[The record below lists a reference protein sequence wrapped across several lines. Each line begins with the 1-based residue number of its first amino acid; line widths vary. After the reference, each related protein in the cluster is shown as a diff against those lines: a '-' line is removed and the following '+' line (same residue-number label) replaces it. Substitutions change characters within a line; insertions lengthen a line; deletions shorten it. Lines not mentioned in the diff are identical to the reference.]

1 MIGHI
6 LLILS
11 FNFFSLLGHASEGAS
26 KLRTIIWEEVSK
38 KEGITVYGPKY
49 FDHSSGLVPIKFKAT
64 INSKIDKVLSVLADE
79 KRKLEWLPKLK
90 KIELLEKKSI
100 QDFTVYY
107 RYDAPWP
114 FKDRDFVIKN
124 LGTFDE
130 EKYIVSVDL
139 LSTKHESREPTTDA
153 VRGSAIDGYSLIQ
166 KGNNGTTIVEMA
178 LLTDFGGMIPKF
190 IVNIVQKSWPYN
202 FMKHLRLQLKKN
214 DIIILEDF
222 KLDQDSKF
230 LKK

>member
-1 MIGHI
+1 MIFHKSI
-6 LLILS
+6 ILS
-11 FNFFSLLGHASEGAS
+11 LIFSSILGHATEGTS
-26 KLRTIIWEEVSK
+26 KLRSITWEEVSN
-38 KEGITVYGPKY
+38 KEGITVFRPKD
-49 FDHSSGLVPIKFKAT
+49 FDHSSGLVPIKFKAK
-64 INSKIDKVLSVLADE
+64 IYSKIEKVLSVLADE

-139 LSTKHESREPTTDA
+139 LSTTHPLKKEKSDA
-153 VRGSAIDGYSLIQ
+153 VRASTIDGYSLIK
-166 KGNNGTTIVEMA
+166 KGENGTTVVEMA

-190 IVNIVQKSWPYN
+190 IVNIVQKSWPYK
-202 FMKHLRLQLKKN
+202 FMKHLRLQLKKT
-214 DIIILEDF
+214 DIVILDDF
-222 KLDQDSKF
+222 KLDQGSKF